1 MWKELNLRDSNYKLS
16 LLKVET
22 ESAMFT
28 NLSNE
33 DKKKKELG
41 KTIRIIN
48 HYLLYKIVKLC
59 MQVRD
64 RKSLK
69 GALNI

>member
-33 DKKKKELG
+33 DKKKGTRED
-41 KTIRIIN
+41 
-48 HYLLYKIVKLC
+48 H
-59 MQVRD
+59 
-64 RKSLK
+64 
-69 GALNI
+69 

>member
-33 DKKKKELG
+33 EEKKRELG

-48 HYLLYKIVKLC
+48 HYLIMFVIVI
-59 MQVRD
+59 V
-64 RKSLK
+64 
-69 GALNI
+69 I